1 MLIVLFFIFLSM
13 IVLGCFFIKKGG
25 ECESYSVEE
34 RTVMTGIIITILAG
48 VLELIVVLA
57 ITFCSMDVS
66 EIPIMD
72 SKIAMY
78 EQENNNIQSSISEI
92 VENYM
97 NYESGTY
104 ANSVEKIDLK
114 DLDMMMATQ
123 IYPELKANELVM
135 RQMDVYTANN
145 DKIRQLKEEK
155 LNNQVSKWWLYFG
168 KADV

>member
-1 MLIVLFFIFLSM
+1 MLIVLFFIFLLM
-13 IVLGCFFIKKGG
+13 IFIGLFLIKKSDLKYDKGADLI
-25 ECESYSVEE
+25 
-34 RTVMTGIIITILAG
+34 GIGTITIFIAG
-48 VLELIVVLA
+48 VFELIVVGY
-57 ITFCSMDVS
+57 IVFCSTNVS
-66 EIPIMD
+66 NIPIMD

-123 IYPELKANELVM
+123 IYPELKTNELIM
-135 RQMDVYTANN
+135 RQIDIYTANN
-145 DKIRQLKEEK
+145 DKIKQLKEQK

-168 KADV
+168 KVDV

>member
-1 MLIVLFFIFLSM
+1 MLIVLFFIFLLM
-13 IVLGCFFIKKGG
+13 IFIGLFLIKEGDVIYDKGADL
-25 ECESYSVEE
+25 
-34 RTVMTGIIITILAG
+34 ITIGMLTTFIAG
-48 VLELIVVLA
+48 ILELIVVGY
-57 ITFCSMDVS
+57 IVFCSTEVS
-66 EIPIMD
+66 KIPIMD

-155 LNNQVSKWWLYFG
+155 LDSQVSKWWLYFG
-168 KADV
+168 KANV

>member
-1 MLIVLFFIFLSM
+1 MLIVLFFIFLLM
-13 IVLGCFFIKKGG
+13 IFIGLFLIKKSDLKYDKGADLL
-25 ECESYSVEE
+25 
-34 RTVMTGIIITILAG
+34 GIGIITIFIAG
-48 VLELIVVLA
+48 VFELLVVGCIV
-57 ITFCSMDVS
+57 FCSIDVS
-66 EIPIMD
+66 KIPIMD

-97 NYESGTY
+97 NYESDTY

-123 IYPELKANELVM
+123 IYPELKTNELIM
-135 RQMDVYTANN
+135 RQMDIYTANN

>member
-1 MLIVLFFIFLSM
+1 M
-13 IVLGCFFIKKGG
+13 
-25 ECESYSVEE
+25 
-34 RTVMTGIIITILAG
+34 
-48 VLELIVVLA
+48 
-57 ITFCSMDVS
+57 FCSTDVS
-66 EIPIMD
+66 QIPIMD

-78 EQENNNIQSSISEI
+78 AHENNNIQSSISEI

-97 NYESGTY
+97 NYESDTY

-123 IYPELKANELVM
+123 IYPELKTNELIM
-135 RQMDVYTANN
+135 RQMDIYTANN

>member
-1 MLIVLFFIFLSM
+1 MLIVLFFIFLLM
-13 IVLGCFFIKKGG
+13 IFIGLFLIKESDVIYDKGG
-25 ECESYSVEE
+25 YL
-34 RTVMTGIIITILAG
+34 ITIGMLTTFIAG
-48 VLELIVVLA
+48 ILELIVVGY
-57 ITFCSMDVS
+57 IVFCSTKVS
-66 EIPIMD
+66 KIPIMD

-155 LNNQVSKWWLYFG
+155 LDSQVSKWWLYFG